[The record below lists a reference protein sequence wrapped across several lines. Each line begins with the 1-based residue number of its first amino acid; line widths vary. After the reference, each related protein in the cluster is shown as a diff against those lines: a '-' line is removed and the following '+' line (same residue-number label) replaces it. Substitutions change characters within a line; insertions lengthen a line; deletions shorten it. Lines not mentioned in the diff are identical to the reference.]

1 MKRKILAF
9 VMCMVLTTTALTAC
23 GSKKDDN
30 PTPKNTDTIVQPDKD
45 SNSDNSSDN
54 KDSKDSSDSNGKTE
68 EENQIGQGVNGDIP
82 SPSYTY
88 EDIVNGPVGI
98 CPGPHQKKGYSV
110 SQWVNI
116 TNEWRSNMQSEVAK
130 IEKHL
135 TDDATDEEIDH
146 FFNQLLYIVG
156 SDYPA
161 IEDINRFGYVIFKKD
176 MKDPFTDEKVNEN
189 KQVNVEIVLDASGS
203 MAKQINGQSM
213 MNIAKNSITEV
224 LKHLP
229 KNAKVGLR
237 VFGHKGNNT
246 DSGKTESCSANEL
259 IHPIETLNTSA
270 ISKALSS
277 VEATGWTSIADSI
290 KNGGEDLSK
299 FKEEGAV
306 NILYIVTD
314 GIETCGGDP
323 IEAAQTLKNSG
334 TNVVLGII
342 GFNVN
347 ATQDAVL
354 KKIAE
359 AGGGHYAN
367 ANDAGTLTS
376 ELYKITE
383 ATNNTYDWK
392 VLKKSTNDVLES
404 NHKSCLHYNKQTFVN
419 TYTSERLALG
429 TAISYAHN
437 KGMFSKKFEI
447 YEKLLKKAEERKESI
462 KKVWEEE
469 YAKRE
474 AESKKYLE
482 DLRSREGEEVA
493 IVTMTSRVEP
503 FSPYYINKRVLGG
516 TIEDSKKDGEKL
528 NADKEESMKND
539 KK

>member
-9 VMCMVLTTTALTAC
+9 VMCMLLTTSALTAC
-23 GSKKDDN
+23 GSKNNNN
-30 PTPKNTDTIVQPDKD
+30 PAPKNTDTIVQPDKD
-45 SNSDNSSDN
+45 SDADKSSDN
-54 KDSKDSSDSNGKTE
+54 KNSKDSSDSNGKTE

-88 EDIVNGPVGI
+88 EDIVNGPVGLYPVYDYKSSDFDKWTAI
-98 CPGPHQKKGYSV
+98 MGA
-110 SQWVNI
+110 
-116 TNEWRSNMQSEVAK
+116 EVDK
-130 IEKHL
+130 IDKQL
-135 TDDATDEEIDH
+135 TADATDEEIDH

-161 IEDINRFGYVIFKKD
+161 IEEINRFGYVIFKKD

-383 ATNNTYDWK
+383 ASNNTYNWEPLTQ
-392 VLKKSTNDVLES
+392 VNLNLLTSWHNSSLF
-404 NHKSCLHYNKQTFVN
+404 YNKMAFSG
-419 TYTSERLALG
+419 SETDEHSALSD
-429 TAISYAHN
+429 AVRYAENEKIISY
-437 KGMFSKKFEI
+437 GVYKKLQAKI
-447 YEKLLKKAEERKESI
+447 EERRDKI
-462 KKVWEEE
+462 KQILGEE

-474 AESKKYLE
+474 AESKKYLDE
-482 DLRSREGEEVA
+482 IKSRKGEQIA
-493 IVTMTSRVEP
+493 LFTTTSRVNP
-503 FSPYYINKRVLGG
+503 HSDYYVSATGIGG
-516 TIEDSKKDGEKL
+516 NIEDSKKDGDKL

>member
-9 VMCMVLTTTALTAC
+9 VMCMVLTTSALTAC
-23 GSKKDDN
+23 GSKNNDN
-30 PTPKNTDTIVQPDKD
+30 PAPKTDTIVQPDKD
-45 SNSDNSSDN
+45 SNSDKSSEN
-54 KDSKDSSDSNGKTE
+54 NDSKDSSDSNGKTE

-88 EDIVNGPVGI
+88 EDIVNGPVGL
-98 CPGPHQKKGYSV
+98 CPGPHQKRGYSV

-156 SDYPA
+156 SDYSA
-161 IEDINRFGYVIFKKD
+161 VEDINRFGYVIFKKD
-176 MKDPFTDEKVNEN
+176 MKDPFTGEKVNEN

-203 MAKQINGQSM
+203 MAKQINGQTM

-259 IHPIETLNTSA
+259 IHPIEALNTSA

-359 AGGGHYAN
+359 AGGGQYAI

-383 ATNNTYDWK
+383 ATNNTYNWEPLTQ
-392 VLKKSTNDVLES
+392 VNLNLLTSWHNSSLF
-404 NHKSCLHYNKQTFVN
+404 YNKMAFSG
-419 TYTSERLALG
+419 SETDEHSALSD
-429 TAISYAHN
+429 AVRYAENEKIISY
-437 KGMFSKKFEI
+437 GVYKKLQAKI
-447 YEKLLKKAEERKESI
+447 EERRDKI
-462 KKVWEEE
+462 KQILGEE

-474 AESKKYLE
+474 AESKKYLDE
-482 DLRSREGEEVA
+482 IKSRKGEQIA
-493 IVTMTSRVEP
+493 LFTTTSRVNP
-503 FSPYYINKRVLGG
+503 HSDYYVSATGIGG
-516 TIEDSKKDGEKL
+516 NIEDSKKDGDKL

>member
-9 VMCMVLTTTALTAC
+9 VMCMVLTTSALTAC
-23 GSKKDDN
+23 SSKNNDN

-45 SNSDNSSDN
+45 SNLDKSSDN
-54 KDSKDSSDSNGKTE
+54 KDSKDLSDSNGKTE

-88 EDIVNGPVGI
+88 EDIVNGPVGLYPVYDYKSSDFDKWTAI
-98 CPGPHQKKGYSV
+98 MGA
-110 SQWVNI
+110 
-116 TNEWRSNMQSEVAK
+116 EVDK
-130 IEKHL
+130 IDKQL
-135 TDDATDEEIDH
+135 TADATDEEIDH

-161 IEDINRFGYVIFKKD
+161 IEEINRFGYVIFKKD

-359 AGGGHYAN
+359 AGGGQYAN

-392 VLKKSTNDVLES
+392 VLKKSTNDILES

-447 YEKLLKKAEERKESI
+447 YEKLLKKAEERKETI

-528 NADKEESMKND
+528 NADKEESMKKD